1 MLRRVRI
8 AVSIIC
14 AFACVALIALR
25 IRSYDTNDI
34 VSRVDST
41 GQLMTIGSDAGR
53 IYVIHRTS
61 FAAPVVSSLRQAH
74 GWKLSTVPSRP
85 TAATRKSFEWVS
97 GALQEIMFPDWFVLL
112 SLISIGVVPW
122 LKWRYSLRTMLIA
135 TTVAAIVLGAIVW
148 LSR

>member
-1 MLRRVRI
+1 MLRRLRI
-8 AVSIIC
+8 AASIIC
-14 AFACVALIALR
+14 ALACVALLALWV
-25 IRSYDTNDI
+25 RSYDTNDF

-53 IYVIHRTS
+53 IYVVHRTS
-61 FAAPVVSSLRQAH
+61 FAAPVVGSLRQAH
-74 GWKLSTVPSRP
+74 GWKLSSVPSRS

-112 SLISIGVVPW
+112 PLISIGVVPW